1 MSTSIDPRIGRR
13 VRQLREQQ
21 ECGLTALARRIR
33 ISKQYLSDMEVGR
46 RGISPD
52 MVQRIATALGVALRR
67 SRNETAVCGM
77 RCCLAFV
84 GHLP

>member
-52 MVQRIATALGVALRR
+52 MVQRIATALGVAV
-67 SRNETAVCGM
+67 EAITQ
-77 RCCLAFV
+77 
-84 GHLP
+84 

>member
-13 VRQLREQQ
+13 VRHLREQQ

-52 MVQRIATALGVALRR
+52 MVQRIAAALGVGVEAITHER
-67 SRNETAVCGM
+67 AVCGM
-77 RCCLAFV
+77 RSCARFV
-84 GHLP
+84 CHLP

>member
-13 VRQLREQQ
+13 VRHLREQQ

-52 MVQRIATALGVALRR
+52 MVQRIATALGVAV
-67 SRNETAVCGM
+67 EAITQ
-77 RCCLAFV
+77 
-84 GHLP
+84 

>member
-52 MVQRIATALGVALRR
+52 MVQRIALALGV
-67 SRNETAVCGM
+67 E
-77 RCCLAFV
+77 V
-84 GHLP
+84 GAITQ